1 MEIILVLALFLC
13 GSLMFSYIIGTL
25 WIKKDI
31 RTVGDGNPGAS
42 NVLRTGTFAHFA
54 LALVLD
60 YAKGFLPLLYLL
72 RNYNIEGLSLVVLSI
87 APIAGHAFSP
97 FLRGR
102 GGKAVAVTFGVW
114 SALTLWRVPLILGG
128 ILTFTS
134 TALILKEDGW
144 RVIMGMI
151 GVLLYLRGAMWPL
164 EYQWIWL
171 LNLFIIIYRYRD
183 DLSKPIWI
191 EKKSKPGDDL

>member
-1 MEIILVLALFLC
+1 MELLLFLALFFC
-13 GSLMFSYIIGTL
+13 GSLMFSLFVGNL

-31 RTVGDGNPGAS
+31 RGVGDGNPGAS
-42 NVLRTGTFAHFA
+42 NVLRAGNTLQFAVA
-54 LALVLD
+54 LALD
-60 YAKGFLPLLYLL
+60 YAKGFLPLLFVHNRLD
-72 RNYNIEGLSLVVLSI
+72 IEGLFFIALAI

-114 SALTLWRVPLILGG
+114 SALTLWRAPLILGG

-134 TALILKEDGW
+134 TALIIKEDGW
-144 RVIMGMI
+144 RVVMGMI
-151 GVLLYLRGAMWPL
+151 GLLFYLRATAWPM

-171 LNLFIIIYRYRD
+171 LNLLIIIYRYRE
-183 DLSKPIWI
+183 DLSKPIRI
-191 EKKSKPGDDL
+191 VNKKQLGGDL